1 MSFAREINKGEENMI
16 TTETLKVKVMGIGEG
31 LQEIEHKLVLQDN
44 VDIGNTGGDWF
55 IAMCNSGNKS
65 ENEKFATAVKEA
77 KASGM
82 FVFALITKEARPCVE
97 DLSSYADIAINIS
110 DDKDEFYM
118 VAKCLIDSYMFPQ
131 IIGLNDG
138 DTEDIYKG
146 YKNCMVWAD
155 SFESIVSTSAS
166 SMTRES
172 EYIMFVVMGEN
183 ILDIDEIAKLRVDID
198 NATNVGCKC
207 LFLGENKYIGAE
219 PQIVVLDLK

>member
-1 MSFAREINKGEENMI
+1 MI
-16 TTETLKVKVMGIGEG
+16 TSDSLKIKVMGIGEG

-55 IAMCNSGNKS
+55 IAMCNLHSKNEG
-65 ENEKFATAVKEA
+65 EKFTSAVKEA

-82 FVFALITKEARPCVE
+82 FVFVLMTEEARAYVE
-97 DLSSYADIAINIS
+97 DVSGYADIAINIS

-131 IIGLNDG
+131 IIGLNDS

-155 SFESIVSTSAS
+155 SFKSIVATSAS
-166 SMTRES
+166 RMARES
-172 EYIMFVVMGEN
+172 EYIMFVVMGE
-183 ILDIDEIAKLRVDID
+183 IIVDIDEIAKLRENID
-198 NATNVGCKC
+198 NETNASCKC
-207 LFLGENKYIGAE
+207 LFLGENKYIVE
-219 PQIVVLDLK
+219 PRAIVLELK